1 VVEGLLGFWM
11 SEADTSGERIT
22 AGVIMAFIF
31 IAVLI
36 AVLRLA
42 TTTSGLAPRGL
53 EGQVNPAGSVAEPG
67 EFEDPAPQMIASPN
81 GSYTIEKPPE
91 SWSVRE
97 LRVNEWVAERMG
109 ITDSSAAEIFTEDE
123 SESVLYFK
131 SGNDVSLVPI
141 PGVTRLNGRKFPTAL
156 ESILPTALS
165 IIKAPKVQPPLF
177 VEHSLEHNTVAF
189 ISMMLQGGL
198 LQLDA
203 FESVVTGTGQKYLMA
218 EMSQKVENG
227 IVDGQEGKD
236 FTGYFTVIGI
246 EGDLEDHLLFLNY
259 PSKSDDIDA
268 LRTLVSS
275 FRPLKP
281 IDVERKRK
289 EHLEKADQA
298 FTELIAERGDELF
311 GKEFAILAL
320 RLEGLDLDDPNQR
333 LKAINM
339 VKPFE
344 AFATAIN
351 VHDKDMDRLWRSL
364 HEAER
369 GDATLFKDVV
379 AELLSEIYEE
389 DDTEEEEKESPAD
402 NEDEDGPQ

>member
-1 VVEGLLGFWM
+1 
-11 SEADTSGERIT
+11 
-22 AGVIMAFIF
+22 
-31 IAVLI
+31 
-36 AVLRLA
+36 
-42 TTTSGLAPRGL
+42 
-53 EGQVNPAGSVAEPG
+53 
-67 EFEDPAPQMIASPN
+67 
-81 GSYTIEKPPE
+81 
-91 SWSVRE
+91 
-97 LRVNEWVAERMG
+97 
-109 ITDSSAAEIFTEDE
+109 
-123 SESVLYFK
+123 
-131 SGNDVSLVPI
+131 
-141 PGVTRLNGRKFPTAL
+141 
-156 ESILPTALS
+156 
-165 IIKAPKVQPPLF
+165 
-177 VEHSLEHNTVAF
+177 
-189 ISMMLQGGL
+189 MLQGGL

-281 IDVERKRK
+281 IDVKRKRK
-289 EHLEKADQA
+289 ENLEKADQA
-298 FTELIAERGDELF
+298 FTELIAQRGDELF